1 MGHRSRVHRFSV
13 ILLGL
18 WPWAVQAQ
26 TVEVAKVI
34 SRKLERVIVLPG
46 ELQPY
51 QAVTLHARVA
61 GFVEEVNVDRG
72 SAVRKGQLLVRLT
85 APEIAAQA
93 AEAESKLRAAQ
104 AQRAQAAARLAA
116 DQSTY
121 DQLKS
126 ASATEGAISGRELIQ
141 AQKAMEAAQA
151 LVESQDGA
159 VVAAESSLRAA
170 KQMEQYLSVTAP
182 FDGIITARMVHPGA
196 LVGPAGA
203 GTGALL
209 ELEQISRLRL
219 VVAVPEAE
227 YTGIVTGA
235 QVPFTVPAYKTEK
248 FTGTVARLSRS
259 VAPKTR
265 SMLVELDVNNAA
277 GALAPGMYP
286 EVSWPVRRPVESL
299 LVPATSIVSTTER
312 TFVIRVK
319 NGRAEWVDVRKD
331 VSAGDLVE
339 VTGSLQPGDTVV
351 RRGSDEIRE
360 GTAIQVQI
368 QVQGKS

>member
-1 MGHRSRVHRFSV
+1 MRHRSGVHRLSAV

-18 WPWAVQAQ
+18 WPLAVQAQ
-26 TVEVAKVI
+26 SVEIAKVT

-61 GFVEEVNVDRG
+61 GFVEQVAVDRG
-72 SAVRKGQLLVRLT
+72 SAVKRGQLLVKLI
-85 APEIAAQA
+85 APEIGAQV
-93 AEAESKLRAAQ
+93 AEAESKLRAAESG
-104 AQRAQAAARLAA
+104 RAQAAAWLAA

-126 ASATEGAISGRELIQ
+126 ASATQGAISGRELIQ
-141 AQKAMEAAQA
+141 AQKAVEAAQA
-151 LVESQDGA
+151 LVESQGSA
-159 VVAAESSLRAA
+159 VVAAESSLRAV

-182 FDGIITARMVHPGA
+182 FDGIITERMVHPGA

-203 GTGALL
+203 GAGALL
-209 ELEQISRLRL
+209 QLEQMSRLRL
-219 VVAVPEAE
+219 LVAVPEAE
-227 YTGIVTGA
+227 YTGIITGA
-235 QVPFTVPAYKTEK
+235 QVPFTVPAYKAQT
-248 FTGTVARLSRS
+248 FTSTVARLSRS
-259 VAPKTR
+259 VDPKTR
-265 SMLVELDVNNAA
+265 SMLVELDVSNAA

-286 EVSWPVRRPVESL
+286 EVSWPVRPPVESL
-299 LVPATSIVSTTER
+299 LVPATSVVTTTER
-312 TFVIRVK
+312 TFVIRV
-319 NGRAEWVDVRKD
+319 NNARAEWVDVRKG

-360 GTAIQVQI
+360 GTPIQAQVQA
-368 QVQGKS
+368 KS